1 MAVNSVRSSV
11 APEVAETW
19 ESFCY
24 RFLTRR
30 SGEDVALHEVIEAD
44 PGFGAARAMAA
55 LLASVGGD
63 ESFDAVS
70 ELAAARTGRAEQPWE
85 RSIVSAT
92 ATTVESGMWAAYD
105 DWMAH
110 TDDYPGD
117 LLGFDLAT
125 LLLVMSTRPVEE
137 VAGRAHRMLGR
148 ALDAAGEHPMLV
160 GLGAM
165 LAQEEG
171 RLDDAQRLSSRA
183 LEIDPTGFDG
193 AHPMTHVYFEAGD
206 HADGLAWLDGWL
218 PSSDQEAPFRT
229 HLVWHA
235 ALHELELGL
244 ADDVLVRFGS
254 CTARGGA
261 GGLFDG
267 SSLLWR
273 CQLLGHAE
281 PGTDP
286 GETRVS
292 QMVAPMR
299 ASVPFTFVGAHVAI
313 GLATDNDVEG
323 LRRFA
328 ADAAG
333 FSAPGAAE
341 ILPDLALG
349 FAAYVEGDYASASDH
364 LLRRAGDFERLGG
377 SHAQRQVFEDT
388 LIHALIRAGRLEEA
402 SRRLQARLD
411 RRPSRIDSA
420 LLNRALPASGAGA
433 PLNRTPAPFSVG
445 PE

>member
-1 MAVNSVRSSV
+1 
-11 APEVAETW
+11 
-19 ESFCY
+19 
-24 RFLTRR
+24 
-30 SGEDVALHEVIEAD
+30 
-44 PGFGAARAMAA
+44 
-55 LLASVGGD
+55 
-63 ESFDAVS
+63 
-70 ELAAARTGRAEQPWE
+70 
-85 RSIVSAT
+85 
-92 ATTVESGMWAAYD
+92 
-105 DWMAH
+105 
-110 TDDYPGD
+110 
-117 LLGFDLAT
+117 
-125 LLLVMSTRPVEE
+125 
-137 VAGRAHRMLGR
+137 
-148 ALDAAGEHPMLV
+148 MLV
-160 GLGAM
+160 GLAAM

-171 RLDDAQRLSSRA
+171 RLDDAQQLSLRA

-193 AHPMTHVYFEAGD
+193 AHPLAHVYFEAGD

-235 ALHELELGL
+235 ALHELELGR
-244 ADDVLVRFGS
+244 ADDVLVRFGA

-273 CQLLGHAE
+273 CQLLGHAD

-328 ADAAG
+328 MDAAG

-341 ILPDLALG
+341 ILPGLALG
-349 FAAYVEGDYASASDH
+349 FAAYIEGDHAAASDH

-388 LIHALIRAGRLEEA
+388 LIHSLIRAGRLDEA
-402 SRRLQARLD
+402 SCRLQARLD
-411 RRPSRIDSA
+411 RRPSPIDSA
-420 LLNRALPASGAGA
+420 LLDRALRASKADV
-433 PLNRTPAPFSVG
+433 PPNRTPAPFPRG